1 MGTEPP
7 QHTRNPPT
15 PISPL
20 CTSILTPSRMTTPSQ
35 TSTPTRSVMV
45 TMLLEDTRLLSLTAG
60 PRLLPTS
67 PDLMVMLLT
76 SSTRVRLS
84 TPSTSPATPLPLLI
98 KLPLPQSTT
107 PPLLTALPLF
117 TNQPTPPLHLLLLKL
132 PKKLPLLRK
141 PRLPLLLLRKPLRRP
156 PLLRKPLKNKF

>member
-84 TPSTSPATPLPLLI
+84 TPSTSPATPP
-98 KLPLPQSTT
+98 PQSTT
-107 PPLLTALPLF
+107 QPLLTTLPLF
-117 TNQPTPPLHLLLLKL
+117 TNQPTPPLPLLLLKL